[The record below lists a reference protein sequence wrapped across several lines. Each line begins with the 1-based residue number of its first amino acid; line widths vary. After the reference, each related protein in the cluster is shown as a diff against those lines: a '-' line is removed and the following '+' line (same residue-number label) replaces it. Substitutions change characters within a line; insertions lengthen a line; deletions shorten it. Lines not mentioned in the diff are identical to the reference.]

1 VLLLKSVWESS
12 EAPAVSLATIPWAL
26 PTALVLT
33 HDVDAQTSFVD
44 SLKFAALEKRYRA
57 TSTFFVNTK
66 YFKDENDIAYF
77 DIPENSAAVRE
88 LRRTGW
94 DVGSHTVAHSP
105 KLVDAPEGDPSVT
118 RKTYDPLTRL
128 TVWGEVRVSKELL
141 DASIPGQATISFR
154 SGNLVF
160 PSSLIRILQAA
171 GYLYDSTYSAN
182 ATLSAFAYIALEDQV
197 LGVRESKVVEI
208 PVTLDDSRGF
218 LTSKTVAAVVQKW
231 TEVLHANAQ
240 YGGITVLLVHPS
252 DTRTQTFKLEAQEGL
267 MKEAASM
274 GAWMGDLTSF
284 GRFWVNRA
292 NAGFSSVR
300 RADGAL
306 VIRMNAREADLDPAL
321 GFEVARYTGKIVV
334 TDSDGK
340 QLDFQAT
347 ARNGKLYL
355 ARPRPAT

>member
-1 VLLLKSVWESS
+1 
-12 EAPAVSLATIPWAL
+12 
-26 PTALVLT
+26 
-33 HDVDAQTSFVD
+33 
-44 SLKFAALEKRYRA
+44 
-57 TSTFFVNTK
+57 
-66 YFKDENDIAYF
+66 
-77 DIPENSAAVRE
+77 
-88 LRRTGW
+88 
-94 DVGSHTVAHSP
+94 
-105 KLVDAPEGDPSVT
+105 VT

-154 SGNLVF
+154 SGDLVF
-160 PSSLIRILQAA
+160 PRSLIRILQAA

-197 LGVRESKVVEI
+197 LGARESKVVEI

-218 LTSKTVAAVVQKW
+218 LTSKTVAAAVQKW
-231 TEVLHANAQ
+231 AEVLHANAQ

-292 NAGFSSVR
+292 NAGFSSLR
-300 RADGAL
+300 GADGAL
-306 VIRMNAREADLDPAL
+306 VIRVNAREADLDPAL
-321 GFEVARYTGKIVV
+321 GFEVARYNGKIVV

-355 ARPRPAT
+355 ARPRPTT